1 MIVLLLLLLLL
12 LLVLLLLL
20 MLLML
25 LMFTSLI
32 MFMVIYDDV
41 HDDDDDGCWSSW
53 KPPANPLGQFTP
65 VPSCRPVVSCARP
78 SCAGQNWRPER
89 EHKHT
94 SGLVSMQLTS

>member
-1 MIVLLLLLLLL
+1 
-12 LLVLLLLL
+12 
-20 MLLML
+20 
-25 LMFTSLI
+25 

-41 HDDDDDGCWSSW
+41 HDDDDDDDDGCWSSW

-89 EHKHT
+89 EHTHIG
-94 SGLVSMQLTS
+94 SGINAINIMNHKCLMNDIWYQC